1 MIDLLAFGII
11 IDDIVFPEGYTRMDV
26 LGGGG
31 PQTAWGMA
39 AARGSGETVGLAAGV
54 GADLD
59 TATLDPLRRA
69 GIDLGGVRVTEHPT
83 PRAWQ
88 VVEFSGRRTQVWRV
102 PPETLGA
109 QLGRRWDVLPQRYHA
124 ARAAHWGIHPGED
137 GSLTFA
143 HDLHAR
149 GMRVSIE
156 PFRPPAE
163 PMDDDA
169 LRAMLAPCA
178 VFSPNWHEAQRITG
192 LTTYRAVL
200 DRFRD
205 GGARILALRRGAD
218 GADVWDLER
227 GAGVRVP
234 AVPTHIV
241 DVVGAG
247 NAFCGALLAR
257 LDDGLGEAAIHA
269 SAAASYLV
277 EQVGIPEKLPD
288 PDDYA
293 RRVETVRAGM
303 GALTLDGI

>member
-1 MIDLLAFGII
+1 MIELLAFGII
-11 IDDIVFPEGYTRMDV
+11 IDDIVFPEGYTRMGV

-39 AARGSGETVGLAAGV
+39 AACGSGETVGLAAGV
-54 GADLD
+54 GADLED
-59 TATLDPLRRA
+59 TSLAPLRRA
-69 GIDLGGVRVTEHPT
+69 GINLDGVRTTEHPT

-88 VVEFSGRRTQVWRV
+88 VVEFDGQRTQVWRV

-109 QLGRRWDVLPQRYHA
+109 QLGRRWDVLPEHYQS
-124 ARAAHWGIHPGED
+124 ARAAHWGIHPSENNWIA
-137 GSLTFA
+137 FA
-143 HDLHAR
+143 QELRAR
-149 GMRVSIE
+149 GMRISIE

-163 PMDDDA
+163 PLDDA
-169 LRAMLAPCA
+169 ALREMLAPCT

-192 LTTYRAVL
+192 KTTYRAVL
-200 DRFRD
+200 DRFRE

-218 GADVWDLER
+218 GADVWNLES
-227 GAGVRVP
+227 GEGVRVP
-234 AVPTHIV
+234 AVQTEVV

-257 LDDGLGEAAIHA
+257 LDDGLAEAAIHA

-277 EQVGIPEKLPD
+277 EQVGIPHALPA

-293 RRVETVRAGM
+293 RRVDTVRAGLE
-303 GALTLDGI
+303 ALTLDGV